1 MIIKSQTVTAKSDVF
16 DKLVDT
22 IYNLIFGYLDSL
34 FDDANYEK
42 EEKTIPKSQAR
53 PSNEYVNSKGQKVNP
68 EDFATEAE
76 ESESDHSA
84 EVEVAED
91 GKSFHFLPIEV
102 EGKETPDEFTIE
114 ATPVDVYG
122 TPMVWIKVTNNTTG
136 KISKDY
142 LVHEDNQQEFK
153 DAVDAGHREVSA
165 SCKIGLSKVVSS
177 TSTSVRLTNISS
189 SYDIPLVEQDVECIL
204 SDPEFVESL
213 PEGNSVYRVDS
224 YDEGLEVNALED
236 FTFETSMYTSAMDCS
251 CKTLS
256 RVSELKWFANGLDY
270 HNFQN
275 ICDSLIYDIQ
285 YQINEIAKLC
295 IIHNVDPRFE
305 VCSSADAD
313 SVPDKWNSLKDCVEE
328 YISCLQLLSM
338 SAPQGDEKTMID
350 TWIRQLNDT
359 ILYQYRCLHPDT
371 CC

>member
-1 MIIKSQTVTAKSDVF
+1 MIIKSQPVNAKSDLLNTIV
-16 DKLVDT
+16 DK

-42 EEKTIPKSQAR
+42 EEQTIPKSQAK
-53 PSNEYVNSKGQKVNP
+53 PGNDYVDAKGQKINP
-68 EDFATEAE
+68 EDYDNEDNPAE
-76 ESESDHSA
+76 YTT
-84 EVEVAED
+84 EVEVTGD
-91 GKSFHFLPIEV
+91 GRALHFLPIEV
-102 EGKETPDEFTIE
+102 EGKETPDEFTVE

-136 KISKDY
+136 KTSKDY
-142 LVHEDNQQEFK
+142 LVHEDDQQEFK
-153 DAVDAGHREVSA
+153 DAVDAGHKEVSA

-177 TSTSVRLTNISS
+177 TGTAVRLTNISS

-213 PEGNSVYRVDS
+213 PEGDSVYRVDS
-224 YDEGLEVNALED
+224 YDDGLDINALD
-236 FTFETSMYTSAMDCS
+236 NFKFENSMYIDALDCS

-256 RVSELKWFANGLDY
+256 RIAELKWFAHGLDY
-270 HNFQN
+270 RNFQN
-275 ICDSLIYDIQ
+275 MCEPLIYDIQ
-285 YQINEIAKLC
+285 YQIQELAKLC
-295 IIHNVDPRFE
+295 IIHNAE
-305 VCSSADAD
+305 VAYQVASSSDITAI
-313 SVPDKWNSLKDCVEE
+313 VDKWQSLKECVEG

-338 SAPQGDEKTMID
+338 SVPQGDEKVMID
-350 TWIRQLNDT
+350 NWIRQLNDA